1 MRAVNEI
8 NDPAKLLDFAKSK
21 RLLQFSSHESLG
33 EVTSLLYKLIVL
45 ADKNMP
51 IKAYLDVV
59 REMQGSFRQVEIQ
72 AELNRLEAVTQGAD
86 DSVQKATVLAA
97 IGDARR
103 TLLDLRESF
112 QNRVEQIQ
120 KSASALQGLLGSV
133 QSVIERQRPLA
144 FEDEFVLAVSFL
156 DLEVSKLGA
165 ITYLKGESA
174 DYKETKRNR
183 SLLDTRNESVLKSLS
198 AGLTRPNDKRGSVEM
213 GMISSSQ
220 NRLSKL
226 IELHDVMPEVVRL
239 HEQGKTKFEVL
250 QQVEVK
256 WKVRD
261 HKGLTLTDYDI
272 IMRMARRE
280 KLISF
285 RNRQKDPTNAY
296 ELRDNNHLRVKE
308 MADLWGVTPRRALNK
323 ILDDFWAITDK
334 HKEFGDGKTSKSKGG

>member
-1 MRAVNEI
+1 MRALNEI

-59 REMQGSFRQVEIQ
+59 REMQGSFRQVEIL
-72 AELNRLEAVTQGAD
+72 AELDRIESAIKSGGEQPA
-86 DSVQKATVLAA
+86 ALAA
-97 IGDARR
+97 VESAKR

-112 QNRVEQIQ
+112 QSRVEQIQ
-120 KSASALQGLLGSV
+120 KIASAPLLLGVLGSV

-239 HEQGKTKFEVL
+239 HGLGKTKFEVL
-250 QQVEVK
+250 QLVDVK

-261 HKGLTLTDYDI
+261 SKGLTLTDYDI

-285 RNRQKDPTNAY
+285 RNRQKDPTNSY
-296 ELRDNNHLRVKE
+296 ELRDNNHARVKE
-308 MADLWGVTPRRALNK
+308 MADVWGVTPRRALNK

-334 HKEFGDGKTSKSKGG
+334 HKAFGDGKAQKSPKGD